1 MSANRAISAYIG
13 CCALLCAAAFGQS
26 ARERDLLDRI
36 NHEREH
42 AGFAKLEWNP
52 QLAESAHAHA
62 KQEAD
67 RAAISH
73 QFEGEPPL
81 QARIAATG
89 LRFDNCAENVA
100 RGPDVASIE
109 AQLMRSSGHRANI
122 LDADFNAIGIGIVE
136 AGGVLYVAENFARA
150 FRPYTETQ
158 FRDALIDTIQHARQA
173 NHAAELKVIA
183 DPTVNQGACSKDADA
198 SEKLTSQLKGWGS
211 VMLFTASDPT
221 ELPRAW
227 KTLAADKTLNR
238 MAIGVCFHPDDH
250 FGFANFSV
258 ASVFYRD

>member
-1 MSANRAISAYIG
+1 VLPEKITRACLACYG
-13 CCALLCAAAFGQS
+13 LLCAAALAQS
-26 ARERDLLDRI
+26 PRETDLLARI

-42 AGFAKLEWNP
+42 AGLAKLEWNP
-52 QLAESAHAHA
+52 RLAESAREHA

-73 QFEGEPPL
+73 QFESEPPL

-109 AQLMRSSGHRANI
+109 AQLMRSSGHRTNI
-122 LDADFNAIGIGIVE
+122 LDADFNAIGIGILE
-136 AGGVLYVAENFARA
+136 SGGVLYVAENFARA
-150 FRPYTETQ
+150 FQPYSETQ
-158 FRDALIDTIQHARQA
+158 FRDTLIATIQHARQA
-173 NHAAELKVIA
+173 NHASELKVIA
-183 DPTVNQGACSKDADA
+183 DPAVSQGACSHDADA

-211 VMLFTASDPT
+211 VILFTASDPT

-227 KTLAADKTLNR
+227 KSLAADRTLNR

-250 FGFANFSV
+250 MGYANFSV

>member
-1 MSANRAISAYIG
+1 VLS
-13 CCALLCAAAFGQS
+13 AAAFGQS
-26 ARERDLLDRI
+26 PRERDLLDRI

-42 AGFAKLEWNP
+42 AGLAKLEWNP
-52 QLAESAHAHA
+52 QLAESARGHA

-67 RAAISH
+67 RTAISH

-81 QARIAATG
+81 QSRIAVTG

-109 AQLMRSSGHRANI
+109 AQLMKSSGHRANI
-122 LDADFNAIGIGIVE
+122 LDADFSAIGIGIVE
-136 AGGVLYVAENFARA
+136 SGGVLYLAENFART
-150 FRPYTETQ
+150 FRPYSETQ

-173 NHAAELKVIA
+173 NHASELKVIA
-183 DPTVNQGACSKDADA
+183 DPAVNQGACSKDADA
-198 SEKLTSQLKGWGS
+198 SEKLTSRLKGWGS
-211 VMLFTASDPT
+211 VILFTASDPT

-227 KTLAADKTLNR
+227 KSLAADKTLNR